1 MIATRFLV
9 LLLTPA
15 VLAEVPESPRKLI
28 GADWQEKALQYWN
41 KVQEKAELAWE
52 GVKHVYDAS
61 GLDKVT
67 QAIKDKFPDTTA
79 ALNELSSRVQT
90 TFVNALEG
98 AGQIYDIVTDSFKDV
113 SEDMYK
119 DCQKVDGEVDLVK
132 CAKRVMNNVQDLINC
147 KNITFELAF
156 GIQCTDDMDAR
167 LNHIVDGFKAHFNSE
182 ANGKIAD
189 ASVRLLQDCT
199 TATSTRELQD
209 ASKEAEPESG
219 NTTVP
224 DSTEADSKSGDTK
237 VPILQPQPIVK
248 PEYVKV
254 EVELDVDVS
263 SSLTE
268 DNMDEFT
275 KQTDAI
281 KTKLTELENKDELPE
296 WFKTAFPYAKAPV
309 LVSHELS
316 VCEIVDTAQLILNN
330 DDEKTPGLL
339 QQYNGIMKQ
348 LQELKNEAEA
358 ENVKSTVKGWF
369 SNMWQKARNWFGNVK
384 SEVEKKVAA
393 LEELKDKIGKTID
406 AAHQAIR
413 DRLDS
418 SESEKP
424 APGAKAL
431 RRLKE
436 VRRLSVGPKGEHIIL
451 I

>member
-1 MIATRFLV
+1 
-9 LLLTPA
+9 
-15 VLAEVPESPRKLI
+15 
-28 GADWQEKALQYWN
+28 
-41 KVQEKAELAWE
+41 
-52 GVKHVYDAS
+52 
-61 GLDKVT
+61 
-67 QAIKDKFPDTTA
+67 
-79 ALNELSSRVQT
+79 
-90 TFVNALEG
+90 
-98 AGQIYDIVTDSFKDV
+98 
-113 SEDMYK
+113 
-119 DCQKVDGEVDLVK
+119 
-132 CAKRVMNNVQDLINC
+132 
-147 KNITFELAF
+147 
-156 GIQCTDDMDAR
+156 
-167 LNHIVDGFKAHFNSE
+167 
-182 ANGKIAD
+182 
-189 ASVRLLQDCT
+189 
-199 TATSTRELQD
+199 
-209 ASKEAEPESG
+209 
-219 NTTVP
+219 
-224 DSTEADSKSGDTK
+224 
-237 VPILQPQPIVK
+237 
-248 PEYVKV
+248 
-254 EVELDVDVS
+254 
-263 SSLTE
+263 
-268 DNMDEFT
+268 MDEFT

-348 LQELKNEAEA
+348 LQELKKEAEA
-358 ENVKSTVKGWF
+358 EKVKSTVKGWF